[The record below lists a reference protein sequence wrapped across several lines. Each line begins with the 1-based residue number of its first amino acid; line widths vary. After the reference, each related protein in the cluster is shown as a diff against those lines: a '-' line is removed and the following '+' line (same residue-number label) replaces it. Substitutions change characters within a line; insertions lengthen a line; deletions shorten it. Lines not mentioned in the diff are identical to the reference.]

1 MKVRRQILDV
11 DQRDPF
17 QRAQNFVVFARTS
30 ELDFRRVRQWPFP
43 SFFYH
48 SSTATMPADQRKVIG
63 ATVHALAA
71 HVTALYECTRRYGS
85 NNRKKL
91 LDGVVIR
98 VDTKR
103 TQTGRSS
110 TTVVAEY
117 QLGSDGVTKTKEI
130 NIRSVKAGA
139 APLPP
144 APPAPEPE
152 AVVPAAAAT
161 HRRDDT
167 ATDATT
173 TTEDSSD
180 FAPVAVATVET
191 AAADG
196 DSVVQHADEPPN
208 GARGN
213 LPEIR
218 DADPNAD
225 RNLRGGAATTPVP
238 GPDTAV
244 PVTAPHGQE
253 WFDPGKETIK
263 LRSVPHRQWK
273 VNNLLEKSCTRPCPL
288 CHACHALTTFSSCSP
303 RIN

>member
-1 MKVRRQILDV
+1 
-11 DQRDPF
+11 
-17 QRAQNFVVFARTS
+17 
-30 ELDFRRVRQWPFP
+30 
-43 SFFYH
+43 
-48 SSTATMPADQRKVIG
+48 MPADQRKVIG

-103 TQTGRSS
+103 TQTRRSS

-117 QLGSDGVTKTKEI
+117 QLGSDGVTKTKGI

-144 APPAPEPE
+144 PAPTAPAPE
-152 AVVPAAAAT
+152 AVVPAAAAN

-173 TTEDSSD
+173 ATEDSSIV
-180 FAPVAVATVET
+180 APVATATVET
-191 AAADG
+191 AAAAEEGTAG
-196 DSVVQHADEPPN
+196 DPVVQHADEPQN
-208 GARGN
+208 GGPGD

-225 RNLRGGAATTPVP
+225 RNLRGGGAAAPVE

-244 PVTAPHGQE
+244 PLTAAHGQE
-253 WFDPGKETIK
+253 WFELSEETIK
-263 LRSVPHRQWK
+263 LKSVPRRQWK
-273 VNNLLEKSCTRPCPL
+273 MTNLFGEDVYPNSPASLRMSRLDFFLLMFPENQLDEMVT
-288 CHACHALTTFSSCSP
+288 LTNRELKKRGAPDLTNC
-303 RIN
+303 

>member
-1 MKVRRQILDV
+1 MPV
-11 DQRDPF
+11 DQRKI
-17 QRAQNFVVFARTS
+17 V
-30 ELDFRRVRQWPFP
+30 
-43 SFFYH
+43 
-48 SSTATMPADQRKVIG
+48 G
-63 ATVHALAA
+63 ATVHALAV
-71 HVTALYECTRRYGS
+71 HVTALSECTRRYGS
-85 NNRKKL
+85 NNKKKL

-103 TQTGRSS
+103 TQTGRTS

-130 NIRSVKAGA
+130 NIQSVKAGA

-144 APPAPEPE
+144 APPAPAPE

-173 TTEDSSD
+173 TTEDSSV
-180 FAPVAVATVET
+180 FAPVATATVET
-191 AAADG
+191 AAAAG
-196 DSVVQHADEPPN
+196 DSVVQHADEPQN

-238 GPDTAV
+238 EPDTAV
-244 PVTAPHGQE
+244 PVAAPHGQE
-253 WFDPGKETIK
+253 WFDPGEATIQ

-273 VNNLLEKSCTRPCPL
+273 VTNLFGEDVYPTSPASLRMSRLDYFLLMFPEDQLDEMVT
-288 CHACHALTTFSSCSP
+288 LTNRELKKRGAPDLTNC
-303 RIN
+303 